1 MYTRGPYTPP
11 GVTAELKH
19 KRVIY
24 ACLSLG
30 VVVVSLLL
38 AIPATLHVSGWLGM
52 GGLADCHIHVLY
64 SVCSIFMFRKKV
76 LTLFIK
82 KKFQTDL
89 EPKPIL

>member
-1 MYTRGPYTPP
+1 MYTRGLSNPP

-52 GGLADCHIHVLY
+52 GGLAECHIHVLFY
-64 SVCSIFMFRKKV
+64 SVS
-76 LTLFIK
+76 TPLFELNP
-82 KKFQTDL
+82 QNCVGCTCQ
-89 EPKPIL
+89 